1 MPNEPQADKTVKK
14 HRLSKFKGLEEN
26 RIEDSQKVQAS
37 FLEHLFENAPEAIAL
52 LDNDHKITMI
62 NSAFVK
68 MFGYTLDEAKGKILD
83 ELIAPGRIFEEASKL
98 TQRVDSGETVRMEA
112 VRYRKDGNPVDVELM
127 STPIFSGDEKI
138 ALYGSYRDIS
148 ERKKAERDLKEKEER
163 YRLVS
168 DLTSDYAYAFRV
180 EADGTLINE
189 WVTGALKK
197 ITGRSETEISSRG
210 GWRSLIVPDDLAIP
224 LQQLEALKKNESQV
238 VEYRIFNKA
247 NKVRWMRD
255 YARPLWDHQQNRL
268 KYIYGAIQDI
278 TDRKLVEKELE
289 VSHETLLTILDGINA
304 TIYVSDLDTYEIL
317 FMNRH
322 MKDIFGHQFEGKLCH
337 ELFRAKD
344 GPCDHCTTPK
354 LLDEAGR
361 PTGVI
366 TWEGQNPLTGR
377 WYINYDRAIPWV
389 DNRLVR
395 LQVAT
400 DITDLKDAEQTLRTR
415 EKLFRSIFEQSLI
428 GMALTNP
435 EMHFIKVNDRLCE
448 IFGYPQDKLLQ
459 KTFVDMTHSD
469 DFAENEFYFKAVMA
483 GKKDS
488 YTLEKRFIRGDGT
501 IFHARM
507 FTQCLRRK
515 DKSIDF
521 FVTLIEDISEQKTL
535 ETQLHQAQKLEAIG
549 TLAGGMAH
557 DFNNL
562 LMGIQGRTSLMRLD
576 TTAQH
581 PHHEHLNGIEANVK
595 SAARLTRQ
603 LLGFARGGKYEV
615 KPSDI
620 NKILTKCAELFGR
633 TKKGISI
640 HIKEQTDI
648 RTVEI
653 DRSQIDQVLLNL
665 FVNAGQAMSDSGNL
679 WLETENV
686 TLEPAFVKPHGT
698 VPGRYVKIS
707 VTDTGIGM
715 DEITKQRAFDP
726 FFTTKEKDR
735 GTGLGLASTY
745 GIIKNHRGIIEFFT
759 KLGKG
764 TTFNI
769 YLPVSKKGIV
779 PEKRLSEKMVRGTE
793 TILLV
798 DDEETIIEVGQDI
811 LKALGY
817 RVIAATN
824 GKSGIETY
832 LQKKDEISL
841 VLLDM
846 VMPEMGGAETFE
858 RLKNINPNIKVLLS
872 SGYSIDGLAKKLLE
886 KGCNGFIQK
895 PFGLKELSQK
905 IRDIIDKT

>member
-14 HRLSKFKGLEEN
+14 HRLFKFKGLEEN

-83 ELIAPGRIFEEASKL
+83 ELIAPGRIFEEASRL

-112 VRYRKDGNPVDVELM
+112 VRYRKDGNPVDIELM

-180 EADGTLINE
+180 ESDGTLVNE

-210 GWRSLIVPDDLAIP
+210 GWKSLIVPDDLAIP
-224 LQQLEALKKNESQV
+224 LQQLEALKKNKSQV

-278 TDRKLVEKELE
+278 TDRKWVEKALE
-289 VSHETLLTILDGINA
+289 ISHETLLTILDGINA

-317 FMNRH
+317 FMNRY
-322 MKDIFGHQFEGKLCH
+322 MKDIFGHQFKGKLCH

-344 GPCDHCTTPK
+344 GPCDHCTTSK

-400 DITDLKDAEQTLRTR
+400 DITDLKDAAQTLRKS

-501 IFHARM
+501 LFHARM
-507 FTQCLRRK
+507 FTQCLRRM
-515 DKSIDF
+515 DKSVDF

-562 LMGIQGRTSLMRLD
+562 LMGIQGRISLMRLD

-620 NKILTKCAELFGR
+620 NKILTKCVELFGR

-648 RTVEI
+648 WTVEI

-698 VPGRYVKIS
+698 VPGRYVKMS

-745 GIIKNHRGIIEFFT
+745 GIIKNHRGIIEIFT

-769 YLPVSKKGIV
+769 YLPVSKKSIV

-817 RVIAATN
+817 RVIAVTN
-824 GKSGIETY
+824 GRSGIETY

-905 IRDIIDKT
+905 IRDVIDKT